1 VGAISAL
8 PFSFAYFFLS
18 SWHMSFM
25 HLVKC
30 LLLFHSSLHSDFWT
44 EDERTIIQY
53 PGNWTFSLNAYLP
66 VYVMR
71 RPTIPNSVLSTK
83 PIANLHCSPDQYNTI
98 TVQNSHFYT
107 IEGIRTLQ
115 DHMNRYMESL
125 PQIWY
130 PKDIHHKHNLLEMS
144 VTVQHHINF
153 QVKPSISITCYRNN
167 PLKCHRV
174 PADHCC
180 TFSLLLIW
188 IQQLGV
194 NVWRFKLD

>member
-1 VGAISAL
+1 
-8 PFSFAYFFLS
+8 
-18 SWHMSFM
+18 
-25 HLVKC
+25 
-30 LLLFHSSLHSDFWT
+30 
-44 EDERTIIQY
+44 
-53 PGNWTFSLNAYLP
+53 
-66 VYVMR
+66 
-71 RPTIPNSVLSTK
+71 
-83 PIANLHCSPDQYNTI
+83 
-98 TVQNSHFYT
+98 
-107 IEGIRTLQ
+107 
-115 DHMNRYMESL
+115 MNRYIESL

-167 PLKCHRV
+167 PLKCQRV